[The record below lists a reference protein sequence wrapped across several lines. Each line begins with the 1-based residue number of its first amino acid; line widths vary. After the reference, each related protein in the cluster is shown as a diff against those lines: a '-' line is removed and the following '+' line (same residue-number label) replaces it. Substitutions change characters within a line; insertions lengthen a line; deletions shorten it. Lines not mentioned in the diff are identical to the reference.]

1 MIIKKINLSAHILK
15 GIKKLNPKKIIFN
28 LHSPIIEKNDILEVK
43 KCLTSTFVSTH
54 SNFINKFEKKISLFT
69 KSKYSIA
76 TINAT
81 SGLHIALKAL
91 DIKKNDEVLLGDLNY
106 IAAANAILYV
116 DATPHM
122 IDINLDNLF
131 IDINKL
137 EKYLHVIAIFRKGKL
152 INKKTK
158 KTIKAIIA
166 TYIFG
171 KGGNISE
178 LIKIAKKYNIKIIED
193 ASEALGSYY
202 KKKHLGTFGDIGVV
216 SFNGNKII
224 TTGGGGAILTNNF
237 NLYNKCF
244 NLCTI
249 SRKGKNI
256 WEYDYT
262 KLGYN
267 YRLPGLNASLGLAQ
281 LSKIKRYLLKKNI
294 IYNHYK
300 KYFSSSEITLMKNK
314 KNFNNNNWLNAVF
327 IKDSNLNLI
336 KKIIITAQKK
346 KIMLRPVWK
355 LMHKIEY
362 LKKYP
367 RMKLKNS
374 LIAEKSI
381 ITLPSGVDVF
391 QK

>member
-1 MIIKKINLSAHILK
+1 MIKFWTYKREYKKYQKALLNKIKKSIDSGIIFFGNELK
-15 GIKKLNPKKIIFN
+15 IFEKNFIKQNKAKYGIAVGSGTDALLICLKSIGIKHGDEVITAANTAIPTISAIINAGAIPRLVDIGQDYLIDVKKI
-28 LHSPIIEKNDILEVK
+28 
-43 KCLTSTFVSTH
+43 
-54 SNFINKFEKKISLFT
+54 T
-69 KSKYSIA
+69 K
-76 TINAT
+76 
-81 SGLHIALKAL
+81 
-91 DIKKNDEVLLGDLNY
+91 E
-106 IAAANAILYV
+106 
-116 DATPHM
+116 
-122 IDINLDNLF
+122 
-131 IDINKL
+131 
-137 EKYLHVIAIFRKGKL
+137 

-158 KTIKAIIA
+158 AIIPVHLYGQSCEM
-166 TYIFG
+166 TEIV
-171 KGGNISE
+171 KIS
-178 LIKIAKKYNIKIIED
+178 KKYNIKIIED